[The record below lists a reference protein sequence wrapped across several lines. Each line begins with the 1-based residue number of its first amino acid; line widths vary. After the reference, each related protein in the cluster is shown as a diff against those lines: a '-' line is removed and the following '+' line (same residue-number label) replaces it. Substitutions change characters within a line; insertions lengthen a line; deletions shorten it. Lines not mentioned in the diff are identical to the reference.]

1 MMYTLNIDAYT
12 LSLLE
17 TDRLERELEDIKQ
30 KLASGGNF
38 YDMELLVYQH
48 REISHLINLINK
60 SK

>member
-17 TDRLERELEDIKQ
+17 TDRLERELEGIKQ
-30 KLASGGNF
+30 ELASGGDF
-38 YDMELLVYQH
+38 HKMELLVYQH